1 MTTLIPSQFIKDQR
15 YGVLSTLSLAEP
27 SYPFGSITPY
37 IINAEGDIAIFISH
51 LAEHTHNIQTNPKVS
66 LTIFDPKDASNPT
79 AGTRITCLAVATI
92 AKYEMQLREEYLNQ
106 FPDAEMILTLPGFHF
121 YLLKL
126 VKIHLVAGFGQVKWL
141 TPEQL
146 YL

>member
-1 MTTLIPSQFIKDQR
+1 MTTFMPNQFIRDQR
-15 YGVLSTLSLAEP
+15 YGVLSTFSLAE
-27 SYPFGSITPY
+27 SGYPFGSITPY

-51 LAEHTHNIQTNPKVS
+51 LAEHTHNIKANPRVS

-79 AGTRITCLAVATI
+79 AGPRITCLAVATI
-92 AKYEMQLREEYLNQ
+92 AEYDVQLREEYLNQ
-106 FPDAEMILTLPGFHF
+106 FPDAQMILTLPGFHF

-146 YL
+146 CL